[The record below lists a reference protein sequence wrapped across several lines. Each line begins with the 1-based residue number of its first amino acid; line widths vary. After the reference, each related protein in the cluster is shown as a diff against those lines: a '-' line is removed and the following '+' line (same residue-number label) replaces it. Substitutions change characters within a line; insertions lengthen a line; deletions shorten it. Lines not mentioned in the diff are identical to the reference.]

1 MKGEIEM
8 AHYEVKPEFYNYLF
22 APFLEPAVR
31 VNPGDTVS
39 LYTDDAFES
48 RITSEDTSPKEAVRN
63 AKFLNPQSGPVYIN
77 GAEPG
82 DTLAVHFQSIEFTR
96 DWAVSCVM
104 EYFGGLQ
111 SNSITKFLQKPL
123 EEEVYI
129 WKTKDGGKTW
139 RNEKI
144 GITIP
149 ANPFCGTL
157 ATAPDTE
164 AIQALTPGPFGGN
177 MDCPDV
183 CPGHTIYLPIHNPGG
198 LFYIGDCHAAQGQGE
213 LCGVALE
220 ITAKVTLSFDVI
232 KGKSIEW
239 PRIESEDKIMSVGSA
254 KPMEDAARIA
264 YADLISW
271 MVSDYGFKVMD
282 AYELLSQVGGLYV
295 ANMVDTTYSLCASID
310 KKYLQKN

>member
-1 MKGEIEM
+1 M

-129 WKTKDGGKTW
+129 WNYCCGNVGC
-139 RNEKI
+139 
-144 GITIP
+144 GI
-149 ANPFCGTL
+149 
-157 ATAPDTE
+157 
-164 AIQALTPGPFGGN
+164 
-177 MDCPDV
+177 
-183 CPGHTIYLPIHNPGG
+183 
-198 LFYIGDCHAAQGQGE
+198 
-213 LCGVALE
+213 
-220 ITAKVTLSFDVI
+220 
-232 KGKSIEW
+232 
-239 PRIESEDKIMSVGSA
+239 
-254 KPMEDAARIA
+254 
-264 YADLISW
+264 
-271 MVSDYGFKVMD
+271 
-282 AYELLSQVGGLYV
+282 LLSLGG
-295 ANMVDTTYSLCASID
+295 
-310 KKYLQKN
+310 

>member
-104 EYFGGLQ
+104 ERSAVKLHY
-111 SNSITKFLQKPL
+111 
-123 EEEVYI
+123 E
-129 WKTKDGGKTW
+129 
-139 RNEKI
+139 
-144 GITIP
+144 IP
-149 ANPFCGTL
+149 AETVGRRSL
-157 ATAPDTE
+157 YLED
-164 AIQALTPGPFGGN
+164 QGWRQ
-177 MDCPDV
+177 DV
-183 CPGHTIYLPIHNPGG
+183 
-198 LFYIGDCHAAQGQGE
+198 AQ
-213 LCGVALE
+213 
-220 ITAKVTLSFDVI
+220 
-232 KGKSIEW
+232 
-239 PRIESEDKIMSVGSA
+239 
-254 KPMEDAARIA
+254 
-264 YADLISW
+264 
-271 MVSDYGFKVMD
+271 
-282 AYELLSQVGGLYV
+282 
-295 ANMVDTTYSLCASID
+295 
-310 KKYLQKN
+310 